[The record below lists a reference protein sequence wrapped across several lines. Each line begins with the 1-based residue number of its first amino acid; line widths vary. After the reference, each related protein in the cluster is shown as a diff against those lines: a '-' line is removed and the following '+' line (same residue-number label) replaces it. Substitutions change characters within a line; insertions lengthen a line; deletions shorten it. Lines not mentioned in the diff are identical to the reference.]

1 MTKSKSQL
9 KWLATTITIVS
20 LISLLLS
27 FWLLSKQMNIL
38 VETIILVVFVFFFN
52 FFLFSKREMNNVNVI
67 IWLFGSF
74 YLIIKQFLNF
84 RHYRFFSGVFT
95 PFWIIPLIIGVSTGV
110 VTVIAIWKNSKL
122 WGKLGYFILVAFVI
136 TALLSAIITNLNYA
150 LNFSEP
156 TKTIVTIEDKNI
168 DFGRKSPTTYKFAF
182 TQNDKKHYI
191 QVPYSD
197 YCKYN
202 IGNIYE
208 LAIYEGAFGEKF
220 YMSTKY

>member
-27 FWLLSKQMNIL
+27 FGFLSKQINIL
-38 VETIILVVFVFFFN
+38 VEIIILVVFVLSFN
-52 FFLFSKREMNNVNVI
+52 FFLFTKREMNNANVI
-67 IWLFGSF
+67 VWLFGSF

-84 RHYRFFSGVFT
+84 RHYRFFSGAFT
-95 PFWIIPLIIGVSTGV
+95 PFWIIPLIIGVGAGI
-110 VTVIAIWKNSKL
+110 VTIIAIWKNTKF
-122 WGKLGYFILVAFVI
+122 WGKVGYFILVAFVI

-150 LNFSEP
+150 LDFSEP

-202 IGNIYE
+202 IGNIQRGKTCYRKS
-208 LAIYEGAFGEKF
+208 L
-220 YMSTKY
+220 